1 MSFWGHLDALRV
13 VLMRIA
19 FVVISLAIVAFCF
32 MPWIFEH
39 VITAPCTDDFPLY
52 HALSFV
58 RGDGTWIPDMASSGF
73 HVELINIELASQFIV
88 HMSASIWL
96 AFVVAFPIVLWQLWT
111 FVAPGLYPHERRGAG
126 KAFLAG
132 NAMFYL
138 GIAVGYFMVFPL
150 ALRFLADYQL
160 SDRIANTVSLTSY
173 MDTFFMLVLMM
184 GLVFELPLLAWLLGR
199 MGLLRRGFF
208 SRYRK
213 YAAVGILA
221 LAGII
226 TPTSDL
232 MTLFMVF
239 VPVYALW
246 EASAM
251 LVPAAAHEPDT

>member
-1 MSFWGHLDALRV
+1 MSFWGHLDALRM
-13 VLMRIA
+13 VLMRIGM
-19 FVVISLAIVAFCF
+19 VVIALAIVAFCF
-32 MPWIFEH
+32 MPWIFDH

-58 RGDGTWIPDMASSGF
+58 RGDGAWIPDMSDTRF
-73 HVELINIELASQFIV
+73 QIELINIELASQFMV

-96 AFVVAFPIVLWQLWT
+96 AFIVAFPIVIWQLWT
-111 FVAPGLYPHERRGAG
+111 FVSPGLYPHERRGAG
-126 KAFLAG
+126 RAFLAG
-132 NAMFYL
+132 NLMFYL
-138 GIAVGYFMVFPL
+138 GMAVGYFVVFPL

-199 MGLLRRGFF
+199 MGLLRRSFF
-208 SRYRK
+208 TRYRK
-213 YAAVGILA
+213 YAAVGILV
-221 LAGII
+221 LAGVI

-246 EASAM
+246 EASAW
-251 LVPAAAHEPDT
+251 LVPAEAPQSA